1 MSRVLTS
8 NLEVVTIMNAADVVI
23 WLMSALSER
32 DYASARRL
40 LADNLTFEGP
50 FDTFIEPDSHL
61 EALRGL
67 YPIVKTITRRRLF
80 EDGDDVCLLYDME
93 TNTPIGTAFIC
104 EWFKVD
110 GEKIKAI
117 RAVFDA
123 LPFAPMF
130 ARRA

>member
-8 NLEVVTIMNAADVVI
+8 NLEVVTIMSAADVVI
-23 WLMSALSER
+23 RFMSALSER

-40 LADNLTFEGP
+40 LADNVTFEGP
-50 FDTFIEPDSHL
+50 FDMFREPDSYL

-67 YPIVKTITRRRLF
+67 YPIVKSITRRRLF

-93 TNTPIGTAFIC
+93 TSTPIGTAFIC
-104 EWFKVD
+104 EWSKVD

-123 LPFAPMF
+123 RPFAPMF
-130 ARRA
+130 ARTA